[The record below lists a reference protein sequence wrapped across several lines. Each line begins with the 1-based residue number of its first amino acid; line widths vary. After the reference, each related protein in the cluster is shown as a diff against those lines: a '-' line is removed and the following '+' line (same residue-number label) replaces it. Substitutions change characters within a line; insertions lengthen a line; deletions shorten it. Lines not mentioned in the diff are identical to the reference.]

1 MTFHWPHA
9 FWLLLLPLAFA
20 IVELRRRRAIASATH
35 PKILRAEAGPSELS
49 LKPDTTAKISGR
61 FRWRLW
67 LGLSFAIVALARP
80 QWGKLEE
87 AVYEES
93 REIIIALDL
102 SRSMRADDVRPSRLD
117 RSKLLITSLL
127 EQLRGERVG
136 LVVFAGTAFLQSP
149 LSADYEILRDFL
161 PGLNP
166 AYLPQG
172 GSNYTALLETS
183 LTAFGSSGSA
193 DRFLII
199 LSDGEAT
206 DDDWKSHIAELK
218 EKGIRVIGLGVGTA
232 TGAMIPDGSGAF
244 VKDDRG
250 AVVLSKLESATLQQL
265 AGETNGRYTDAS
277 SWVDL
282 AQLIQ
287 TTIDTGKK
295 GTFAERNRARL
306 VERFQWVL
314 APALW
319 LLLWSFWWEFPV
331 RPRLRDVKFSPQAR
345 ENPNLKTHIPNP
357 DSQISNSPNPKSATA
372 VTLGLLILG
381 LAVSFHPS
389 SLSAADKEPP
399 KGPPP
404 SDTLTKLVASLSQ
417 RKDLT
422 ARDYAELANSTITYG
437 KDLQTGQKHV
447 PPGPVNDALAGVGL
461 GETLDAKAA
470 DWPKLRGELEA
481 LLKKKEPPK
490 QDQQQQSQQQEQKQ
504 DKKDQQQQQ
513 QKNQDPQNSQQQ
525 KQQQPEQEKQQQQQ
539 SQRGQPPPPKQSAF
553 GDMKEKSAEK
563 SDQPPPPADPTEQQ
577 KVGGTQEK
585 KEGEAGK
592 DTALAAPL
600 QKLEQLK
607 DQDSPAQL
615 YQLMQGPQTA
625 PKKPAK
631 DW

>member
-20 IVELRRRRAIASATH
+20 MGELRRRRAIASATH

-49 LKPDTTAKISGR
+49 LKPDTTGKITGR
-61 FRWRLW
+61 LRWRLW
-67 LGLSFAIVALARP
+67 LGLSLAVVALARP

-136 LVVFAGTAFLQSP
+136 LVVFSGTAFLQSP

-172 GSNYTALLETS
+172 GSNYTALLQTS

-193 DRFLII
+193 DRFLIV

-206 DDDWKSHIAELK
+206 DDDWKSHVAELK

-232 TGAMIPDGSGAF
+232 AGAMIPDGSGGF
-244 VKDDRG
+244 VKDERG
-250 AVVLSKLESATLQQL
+250 AVVLSKLENATLQQL
-265 AGETNGRYTDAS
+265 ATETNGRYADAS

-314 APALW
+314 APAIW

-331 RPRLRDVKFSPQAR
+331 RPRLRDVRIAQRP
-345 ENPNLKTHIPNP
+345 EIPNAKP
-357 DSQISNSPNPKSATA
+357 QISNLAII
-372 VTLGLLILG
+372 LLL
-381 LAVSFHPS
+381 L
-389 SLSAADKEPP
+389 SLSVLQPFSLSPVHAADKEPP

-404 SDTLTKLVASLSQ
+404 ADTLTKLVASLSQ

-422 ARDYAELANSTITYG
+422 ARDYAELANSTIAYG
-437 KDLQTGQKHV
+437 KDLQTGQKHIS
-447 PPGPVNDALAGVGL
+447 PGPVNDALAGVGL
-461 GETLDAKAA
+461 GEALDTKAA
-470 DWPKLRGELEA
+470 DWPKLRSELEA

-490 QDQQQQSQQQEQKQ
+490 QDEKQQSQQQEQKQ

-513 QKNQDPQNSQQQ
+513 QKKQEPQNSQQQ
-525 KQQQPEQEKQQQQQ
+525 KQQQKQ
-539 SQRGQPPPPKQSAF
+539 SQQGQPPPPKQSAF

-563 SDQPPPPADPTEQQ
+563 SNQPQPPADPTEQQ
-577 KVGGTQEK
+577 KVGGAQEK
-585 KEGEAGK
+585 KEGQAVQ

-615 YQLMQGPQTA
+615 YQLMQGPVTA

>member
-9 FWLLLLPLAFA
+9 FWLLLLPLVLA
-20 IVELRRRRAIASATH
+20 VQELRRRRVTASASH
-35 PKILRAEAGPSELS
+35 PKILRAEAGPNQLA
-49 LKPDTTAKISGR
+49 LKPDATAKTSAR
-61 FRWRLW
+61 LHWRLW
-67 LGLSFAIVALARP
+67 LGLVFAIVALARP
-80 QWGKLEE
+80 QWGKLDE
-87 AVYEES
+87 AVFDQS

-102 SRSMRADDVRPSRLD
+102 SRSMLSEDVRPSRLD
-117 RSKLLITSLL
+117 RAKLLVTSLL
-127 EQLRGERVG
+127 EQLHGERVG
-136 LVVFAGTAFLQSP
+136 LVVFSGTAFLQSP

-166 AYLPQG
+166 AYLPEG
-172 GSNYTALLETS
+172 GTNYAALLKTS
-183 LTAFGSSGSA
+183 LVAFGASGSA

-206 DDDWKSHIAELK
+206 DDDWKPHAAELK
-218 EKGIRVIGLGVGTA
+218 EKGIRVLGLGVGTA
-232 TGAMIPDGSGAF
+232 AGTMIPDGSGAF

-250 AVVLSKLESATLQQL
+250 AVVLSKLESNTLQQL
-265 AGETNGRYTDAS
+265 ATDTNGRYADAS

-287 TTIDTGKK
+287 TTVDTGKK
-295 GTFAERNRARL
+295 GAFTERNRSRL
-306 VERFQWVL
+306 AERFQWAL

-319 LLLWSFWWEFPV
+319 LLFWSFWWELPV
-331 RPRLRDVKFSPQAR
+331 RPRLRDVKIAPPPPQ
-345 ENPNLKTHIPNP
+345 IPNQSIAALIIGFIALAFFCP
-357 DSQISNSPNPKSATA
+357 SPTR
-372 VTLGLLILG
+372 
-381 LAVSFHPS
+381 
-389 SLSAADKEPP
+389 AADKEPP

-404 SDTLTKLVASLSQ
+404 ADTLTKLVASLSQ
-417 RKDLT
+417 RHDLA

-447 PPGPVNDALAGVGL
+447 PPGPVNDALAGVDL
-461 GETLDAKAA
+461 GMSLDAKAA
-470 DWPKLRGELEA
+470 DWPALRRELED

-490 QDQQQQSQQQEQKQ
+490 QDQQQQKQDQQKQ
-504 DKKDQQQQQ
+504 QDQQQPQ
-513 QKNQDPQNSQQQ
+513 QKNQQPQNSQQQ

-539 SQRGQPPPPKQSAF
+539 SQQGQPPPPKQSAF

-577 KVGGTQEK
+577 KVGGAQEK
-585 KEGEAGK
+585 KEGDPGK
-592 DTALAAPL
+592 DPALAAPL

-607 DQDSPAQL
+607 EQDSPAQL

>member
-9 FWLLLLPLAFA
+9 FWFLLLPLALA
-20 IVELRRRRAIASATH
+20 IWELRRRRVIASNTL
-35 PKILRAEAGPSELS
+35 PKILRAEAGPHQLA
-49 LKPDTTAKISGR
+49 LKPDAAAKTAGR
-61 FRWRLW
+61 ICWRLW
-67 LGLSFAIVALARP
+67 LGLVFAILALARP
-80 QWGKLEE
+80 QWGRLDE

-102 SRSMRADDVRPSRLD
+102 SRSMLSDDVRPSRLD
-117 RSKLLITSLL
+117 RAKLLVTSLL
-127 EQLRGERVG
+127 EQLHGERVG
-136 LVVFAGTAFLQSP
+136 LVVFSGTAFLQSP

-172 GSNYTALLETS
+172 GSNYTALLQAS

-193 DRFLII
+193 DRFLVI

-206 DDDWKSHIAELK
+206 DDDWKPHAAELK
-218 EKGIRVIGLGVGTA
+218 EKGIRVIGLGVGTT
-232 TGAMIPDGSGAF
+232 TGAMIPDGSGGF
-244 VKDDRG
+244 VKDERG

-265 AGETNGRYTDAS
+265 ATETNGRYADAS

-295 GTFAERNRARL
+295 GTFAERSRARL
-306 VERFQWVL
+306 AEHFQWVL
-314 APALW
+314 GPALW
-319 LLLWSFWWEFPV
+319 FLFWSFWWEFPV
-331 RPRLRDVKFSPQAR
+331 RPRLRDVKFAPQ
-345 ENPNLKTHIPNP
+345 PPQIPNRK
-357 DSQISNSPNPKSATA
+357 SQIANRSALA
-372 VTLGLLILG
+372 FLFALTLLCF
-381 LAVSFHPS
+381 AKPAQ
-389 SLSAADKEPP
+389 AADKELP

-404 SDTLTKLVASLSQ
+404 AETLSKLVASLSQ
-417 RKDLT
+417 RHALG
-422 ARDYAELANSTITYG
+422 AHDYAELANSTITYG

-447 PPGPVNDALAGVGL
+447 PPGPVNDALTGVDL
-461 GETLDAKAA
+461 GENLDAKAA
-470 DWPKLRGELEA
+470 DWPTLRRELEA

-490 QDQQQQSQQQEQKQ
+490 QDQQQQSQQQQKQ
-504 DKKDQQQQQ
+504 DQ
-513 QKNQDPQNSQQQ
+513 QKQQDQKQEQQNNQQPQNSQPQ
-525 KQQQPEQEKQQQQQ
+525 KQEQREQEKQQQQQ
-539 SQRGQPPPPKQSAF
+539 SQQGQPPPPKQSAF
-553 GDMKEKSAEK
+553 GDMKDKSAQK
-563 SDQPPPPADPTEQQ
+563 SDQPPPPSDPSEQQ
-577 KVGGTQEK
+577 KVGGAQEK
-585 KEGEAGK
+585 KEGDPGK
-592 DTALAAPL
+592 DPALAAPL